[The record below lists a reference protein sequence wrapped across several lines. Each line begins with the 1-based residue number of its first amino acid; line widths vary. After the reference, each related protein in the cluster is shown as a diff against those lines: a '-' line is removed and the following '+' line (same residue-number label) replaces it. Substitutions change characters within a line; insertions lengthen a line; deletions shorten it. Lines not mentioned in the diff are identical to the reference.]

1 MMKRILTV
9 LLLVAMLLTSMSL
22 AACNDTP
29 DDPADDITDAPAAD
43 DVTDAPAETEPPVE
57 EDRSAKSDLPADVNF
72 EGMTANI
79 LVWQSS
85 DNEFYSETDSGEV
98 ISSSIYW
105 RNLNASERLK
115 LEILWNTI
123 PGNAAAIDSY
133 TKTLESACMSGDT
146 SYDLMAAYARTTAS
160 CAVAGLLQD
169 IGGLDY
175 VDLDKKYYLQPSVE
189 VGTIGNKTYFLTGD
203 MCHSFLARQSVVIF
217 NNDLIQRYNLEDPY
231 DIVLSGKWTVDKMA
245 EMTSGVYEDLNSN
258 NQRDDQDLYGIVG
271 DILQV
276 DCTYYAAGLK
286 WVEKNADNMP
296 VLSDDISSEA
306 ASNLVDK
313 WINIFQQG
321 GYVVKQDSA
330 KEFESG
336 NAIFWLFPVV
346 GVTRGALKETV
357 DFTFGIVPQP
367 KMDETQ
373 ENYIGST
380 TNYFTLW
387 GCPISIQES
396 ALSGALLEVLAE
408 EGNKTIIPA
417 VFEQAFK
424 LKYNSD
430 ESGRQSQIFDI
441 LKSNVRCDMGKIFSV
456 QLYDL
461 PTSAYAGAVTRLNN
475 NYMTIVGGQRRV
487 IERTFNKL
495 IESFQ

>member
-160 CAVAGLLQD
+160 
-169 IGGLDY
+169 
-175 VDLDKKYYLQPSVE
+175 
-189 VGTIGNKTYFLTGD
+189 
-203 MCHSFLARQSVVIF
+203 
-217 NNDLIQRYNLEDPY
+217 
-231 DIVLSGKWTVDKMA
+231 
-245 EMTSGVYEDLNSN
+245 
-258 NQRDDQDLYGIVG
+258 
-271 DILQV
+271 
-276 DCTYYAAGLK
+276 
-286 WVEKNADNMP
+286 
-296 VLSDDISSEA
+296 
-306 ASNLVDK
+306 
-313 WINIFQQG
+313 
-321 GYVVKQDSA
+321 
-330 KEFESG
+330 
-336 NAIFWLFPVV
+336 
-346 GVTRGALKETV
+346 
-357 DFTFGIVPQP
+357 
-367 KMDETQ
+367 
-373 ENYIGST
+373 
-380 TNYFTLW
+380 
-387 GCPISIQES
+387 
-396 ALSGALLEVLAE
+396 
-408 EGNKTIIPA
+408 
-417 VFEQAFK
+417 
-424 LKYNSD
+424 
-430 ESGRQSQIFDI
+430 
-441 LKSNVRCDMGKIFSV
+441 
-456 QLYDL
+456 
-461 PTSAYAGAVTRLNN
+461 
-475 NYMTIVGGQRRV
+475 
-487 IERTFNKL
+487 
-495 IESFQ
+495 